1 MAFVDELL
9 LNIKSGN
16 GGDGV
21 VRFRRE
27 KHRPNMGPSGG
38 DGGKGGDV
46 YIKGVKNLSLLEKY
60 RFTKEFEAEDGSA
73 GSRNSLKGKDGEDLI
88 IDLPVGTVVTN
99 DDTGERFEILDEGQK
114 FMILR
119 GGDGGFGNEHF
130 KSSTNQAPERA
141 LPGRPGE
148 QGVFEV
154 ELQLIA
160 DAGFI
165 GFPSVGKSTLLNT
178 LTNASA
184 KTAEYHFTTLEPNLG
199 AYFEFILADV
209 PGLIEGASDGKGL
222 GHKFLRHIRRTKMLI
237 HCISSADE
245 DVVESY
251 ITIRKELGDFDK
263 NLLEKEELIV
273 LTKTDEIGE
282 GELKEKVDLLNKET
296 GKEIM
301 TVTILDDNNIKEF
314 SDGLVERLRVS

>member
-9 LNIKSGN
+9 LNIRSGK

-21 VRFRRE
+21 VRFRHEKNRE
-27 KHRPNMGPSGG
+27 YMGPSGG
-38 DGGKGGDV
+38 DGGKGGNV
-46 YIKGVKNLSLLEKY
+46 YIRGVKNLSLLEKY
-60 RFTKEFEAEDGSA
+60 RFIKDFEAEDGKP
-73 GSRNSLKGKDGEDLI
+73 GDKKSLHGRGGEDLI
-88 IDLPVGTVVTN
+88 IDLPVGCIITN
-99 DDTGERFEILDEGQK
+99 EDTGERFELINEGDK

-130 KSSTNQAPERA
+130 KSSTNQAPDRA

-148 QGVFEV
+148 SGVFEI

-209 PGLIEGASDGKGL
+209 PGLISGAAKGKGL
-222 GHKFLRHIRRTKMLI
+222 GHKFLRHIRRTKTLV
-237 HCISSADE
+237 HCIASTDE
-245 DVVESY
+245 DVVDSY
-251 ITIRKELGDFDK
+251 NIIRKELGDFDAK
-263 NLLEKEELIV
+263 LLDKEEILVISKIDEVEEKE
-273 LTKTDEIGE
+273 
-282 GELKEKVDLLNKET
+282 LKSKIKQLEKET
-296 GKEIM
+296 GKKVVTI
-301 TVTILDDNNIKEF
+301 TILDDESIKNF
-314 SDGLVERLRVS
+314 SDMLVEKLREE

>member
-9 LNIKSGN
+9 LNIKSGR

-21 VRFRRE
+21 VRFRHEKNRE
-27 KHRPNMGPSGG
+27 YMGPSGG
-38 DGGKGGDV
+38 DGGKGGNV
-46 YIKGVKNLSLLEKY
+46 YIRGVKNLSLLEKY
-60 RFTKEFEAEDGSA
+60 RFIKDFEAEDGKP
-73 GSRNSLKGKDGEDLI
+73 GDKKSLHGRGGVDLI
-88 IDLPVGTVVTN
+88 IDMPVGCIITN
-99 DDTGERFEILDEGQK
+99 DDTGEKFELLKEGDK
-114 FMILR
+114 HMILK

-130 KSSTNQAPERA
+130 KSSTNQAPERS

-148 QGVFEV
+148 SGVFEV

-209 PGLIEGASDGKGL
+209 PGLISGAASGKGL

-237 HCISSADE
+237 HCIASNDE

-251 ITIRKELGDFDK
+251 NTIRKELGDFDSK
-263 NLLEKEELIV
+263 LLEKEEMVV
-273 LTKTDEIGE
+273 LTKTDEVEE
-282 GELKEKVDLLNKET
+282 GELKDKINLLEKEM
-296 GKEIM
+296 GKKVV
-301 TVTILDDNNIKEF
+301 TVTILDDEEIKKF
-314 SDGLVERLRVS
+314 SDMLVERLRK

>member
-9 LNIKSGN
+9 LNIRSGR

-21 VRFRRE
+21 VRFRHEKNRE
-27 KHRPNMGPSGG
+27 YMGPSGG

-46 YIKGVKNLSLLEKY
+46 YIRGVKNLSLLEKY
-60 RFTKEFEAEDGSA
+60 RFTKNFEAEDGKP
-73 GSRNSLKGKDGEDLI
+73 GDKKSLHGRGGEDLI
-88 IDLPVGTVVTN
+88 IDMPVGCIITN
-99 DDTGERFEILDEGQK
+99 DDTGERFELLKEGDK
-114 FMILR
+114 HMILR

-130 KSSTNQAPERA
+130 KSSTNQAPERC

-148 QGVFEV
+148 TGVFEV

-209 PGLIEGASDGKGL
+209 PGLISGAADGKGL
-222 GHKFLRHIRRTKMLI
+222 GHKFLRHIRRTKSLI
-237 HCISSADE
+237 HCVSASD
-245 DVVESY
+245 DNVVESY
-251 ITIRKELGDFDK
+251 NTIRKELGDFDIK
-263 NLLEKEELIV
+263 LLYKEEILVLTKIDEVEDDEVEEKVRLLEKE
-273 LTKTDEIGE
+273 
-282 GELKEKVDLLNKET
+282 T
-296 GKEIM
+296 GKKVTTI
-301 TVTILDDNNIKEF
+301 TILDDESVKSF
-314 SDGLVERLRVS
+314 SDMLVEKLRS

>member
-9 LNIKSGN
+9 LNIKSGR

-21 VRFRRE
+21 VRFRHEKNRE
-27 KHRPNMGPSGG
+27 YMGPSGG
-38 DGGKGGDV
+38 DGGKGGNV
-46 YIKGVKNLSLLEKY
+46 YIRGVKNLSLLEKY
-60 RFTKEFEAEDGSA
+60 RFIKDFEAEDGKP
-73 GSRNSLKGKDGEDLI
+73 GDKKSLHGRGGVDLI
-88 IDLPVGTVVTN
+88 IDMPVGCIITN
-99 DDTGERFEILDEGQK
+99 DDTGEKFELLKEGDK
-114 FMILR
+114 HMILK

-130 KSSTNQAPERA
+130 KSSTNQAPERS

-148 QGVFEV
+148 SGVFEV

-209 PGLIEGASDGKGL
+209 PGLISGAASGKGL

-237 HCISSADE
+237 HCIASNDE

-251 ITIRKELGDFDK
+251 NTIRKELGDFDSK
-263 NLLEKEELIV
+263 LLEKEEMVV
-273 LTKTDEIGE
+273 LTKTDEVEE
-282 GELKEKVDLLNKET
+282 GELKDKINLLEKEM
-296 GKEIM
+296 GKKVV
-301 TVTILDDNNIKEF
+301 TVTILDDEEIKNF
-314 SDGLVERLRVS
+314 SDMLVERLRK

>member
-9 LNIKSGN
+9 LNIRSGK

-21 VRFRRE
+21 VRFRHEKNRE
-27 KHRPNMGPSGG
+27 YMGPSGG
-38 DGGKGGDV
+38 DGGKGGNV
-46 YIKGVKNLSLLEKY
+46 YIRGVKNLSLLEKY
-60 RFTKEFEAEDGSA
+60 RFIKNFEAEDGKP
-73 GSRNSLKGKDGEDLI
+73 GDKKSLHGRGGEDLV
-88 IDLPVGTVVTN
+88 IDMPVGCIITN
-99 DDTGERFEILDEGQK
+99 EDTGERFELLNEGDK
-114 FMILR
+114 HMILR

-130 KSSTNQAPERA
+130 KSSTNQAPDRA

-148 QGVFEV
+148 TGVFEV

-209 PGLIEGASDGKGL
+209 PGLIAGAADGKGL
-222 GHKFLRHIRRTKMLI
+222 GHKFLRHIRRTKTLV
-237 HCISSADE
+237 HCIAASDE

-251 ITIRKELGDFDK
+251 NTIRKELGDFDTK
-263 NLLEKEELIV
+263 LLDKEEIIVLTKIDEVVDKEVEEKVKLLEKE
-273 LTKTDEIGE
+273 TSK
-282 GELKEKVDLLNKET
+282 KVV
-296 GKEIM
+296 
-301 TVTILDDNNIKEF
+301 TVTILDDDEIKKF
-314 SDGLVERLRVS
+314 SDMLVEKLREN